1 MHELGKQRCGMAAIH
16 GGGGEL
22 QRRGS
27 EAQVDERAAGSK
39 EEQLNSSEG
48 EEGNPG
54 REVLMALVSST
65 MQNGVMKA
73 RVWCELLLKP

>member
-1 MHELGKQRCGMAAIH
+1 MAGVVNSIGGERGASRRK
-16 GGGGEL
+16 GGGQ
-22 QRRGS
+22 QR
-27 EAQVDERAAGSK
+27 